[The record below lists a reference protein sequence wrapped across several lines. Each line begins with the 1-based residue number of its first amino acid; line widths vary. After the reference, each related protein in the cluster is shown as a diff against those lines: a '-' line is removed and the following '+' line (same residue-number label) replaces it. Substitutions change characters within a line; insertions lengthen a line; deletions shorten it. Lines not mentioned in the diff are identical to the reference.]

1 MTKAEVR
8 AVSMAKLGL
17 TREAVFYDIGAG
29 TGSVSIE
36 AALHGEQVQVYA
48 IEQREDACDL
58 IRANRRKFRVA
69 QVQVIHG
76 SAPEAMEG
84 LPVPTHAFIGGS
96 TGHLHDIIRMLKEK
110 NPEVAL
116 VINAIS
122 LETIE
127 EVMCAVRS
135 GLLRDP
141 EIIQMNVAASR
152 VLGRY
157 HMMTGQNPVYIIT
170 ERKR

>member
-1 MTKAEVR
+1 
-8 AVSMAKLGL
+8 
-17 TREAVFYDIGAG
+17 
-29 TGSVSIE
+29 
-36 AALHGEQVQVYA
+36 
-48 IEQREDACDL
+48 
-58 IRANRRKFRVA
+58 
-69 QVQVIHG
+69 
-76 SAPEAMEG
+76 
-84 LPVPTHAFIGGS
+84 
-96 TGHLHDIIRMLKEK
+96 MLKEK

-127 EVMCAVRS
+127 EVVCAVRS